1 VSGTGLLRLGLL
13 FGLCF
18 IGAIATL
25 IPLGPGGGMVPPD
38 LVFCLVLA
46 WVLRAPEPVPIWAL
60 VLLGLMADV
69 LVSRPIG
76 LGALGLVLA
85 AEVMRSLR
93 PRLGGAPFPLEW
105 LAAAVLFA
113 LVLAGMHVA
122 LRLVFTDVPPAMD
135 LVRYH
140 VATVISYP
148 VAALAAGVALRRRRA
163 DRGGLT

>member
-1 VSGTGLLRLGLL
+1 M
-13 FGLCF
+13 
-18 IGAIATL
+18 
-25 IPLGPGGGMVPPD
+25 PLTVAA
-38 LVFCLVLA
+38 VLA
-46 WVLRAPEPVPIWAL
+46 VGLVGFVAVRHGAQQA
-60 VLLGLMADV
+60 VLLGLG
-69 LVSRPIG
+69 LG
-76 LGALGLVLA
+76 LGAALFHSRFGFTSAWRQLVAVGNGSGLRAHTLLLGTTA
-85 AEVMRSLR
+85 T
-93 PRLGGAPFPLEW
+93 
-105 LAAAVLFA
+105 LFA